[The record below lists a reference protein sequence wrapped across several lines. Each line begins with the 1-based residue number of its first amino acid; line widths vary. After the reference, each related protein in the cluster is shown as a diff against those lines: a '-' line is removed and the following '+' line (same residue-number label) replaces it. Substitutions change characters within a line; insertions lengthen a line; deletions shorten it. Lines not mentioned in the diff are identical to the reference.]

1 MKTRKERDSLGEMD
15 VPSEAYYGIQ
25 TQRAM
30 GNFPVSG
37 QKAHP
42 LFVRA
47 YAMVKRAAAITLL
60 ELGRLDEA
68 RSKAIVTACDE
79 ILTGKMADQFVV
91 DVFQAGAGTSFNM
104 NLNEVIANRALEI
117 LGRSKGDYRFLSPN
131 DHVNMAQST
140 NDTFPTAMHLAT
152 LMLLQEFM
160 PPLKQLEQAFLEKGE
175 QFHEVIKSGRT
186 HLQDA
191 VPIRL
196 GDEFRAYGRAIG
208 RAIRQIEERARDLEE
223 LAIGGTAVGTG
234 LNTPRGYRE
243 GMIRR
248 LREMTGFGLKE
259 APDLREAMQ
268 SRLAISGLSGALRG
282 LALELIRIANDLR
295 LLSSGPT
302 TGLAETHL
310 PPVQPGSSIM
320 PGKVNPVMLECLNM
334 IAFQVVG
341 NDLTIAMAVQAGQM
355 ELNVMMPVMIHNL
368 LESMEI
374 MKNFL
379 PVLVERCIDGITAN
393 KEQCRAYLEKNPSL
407 ATTLNPKIGYLKA
420 AEVAKEALERGVSIR
435 ELVREKGL
443 LSDGE
448 IEETLDP
455 TGLVDASE

>member
-1 MKTRKERDSLGEMD
+1 MKTRKESDSLGELE
-15 VPSEAYYGIQ
+15 VPLDAYYGIQ
-25 TQRAM
+25 TQRARE
-30 GNFPVSG
+30 NFPVSG
-37 QKAHP
+37 RGAHP

-47 YAMVKRAAAITLL
+47 YVMTKRVAADTLR
-60 ELGRLDEA
+60 ELGQLDEA

-79 ILTGKMADQFVV
+79 VLEGKLADQFVV

-104 NLNEVIANRALEI
+104 NVNEVIANRALEI

-140 NDTFPTAMHLAT
+140 NDTFPTAMHLAA
-152 LMLLQEFM
+152 LMLLQELI
-160 PPLKQLEQAFLEKGE
+160 PALKKLESSLLEKGKR
-175 QFHEVIKSGRT
+175 FHGVIKSGRT

-196 GDEFRAYGRAIG
+196 GDEFKAHGQAIG
-208 RAIRQIEERARDLEE
+208 RSIRQIENSAEDLAE

-234 LNTPRGYRE
+234 LNAPRGYRD
-243 GMIRR
+243 GMVRR
-248 LREMTGFGLKE
+248 LGELTGFKLKK

-268 SRLAISGLSGALRG
+268 SRLAISGLSGSLRG

-302 TGLAETHL
+302 TGLAEIHL

-334 IAFQVVG
+334 IGFQVVG
-341 NDLTIAMAVQAGQM
+341 NDLTIAMAAQAGQM

-374 MKNFL
+374 LKNYL
-379 PVLVERCIDGITAN
+379 PVLVERCIEGITVD
-393 KEQCRAYLEKNPSL
+393 EERCRMYLERNPAL

-420 AEVAKEALERGVSIR
+420 AEVAKESLERGVSIR
-435 ELVREKGL
+435 EVVREKGL
-443 LSDGE
+443 LSDDE
-448 IEETLDP
+448 INSTLDP
-455 TGLVDASE
+455 SALVDAEE